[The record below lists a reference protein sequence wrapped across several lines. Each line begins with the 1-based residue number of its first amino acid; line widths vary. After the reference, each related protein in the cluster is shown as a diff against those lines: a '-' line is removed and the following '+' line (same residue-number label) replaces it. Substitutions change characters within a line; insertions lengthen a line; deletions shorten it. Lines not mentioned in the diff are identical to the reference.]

1 MKKKFIGYDIF
12 KLIVAILL
20 VLLLLFVFRS
30 CSVVTPTISTSGDGL
45 VEGVTAIEGTGS
57 KNATMGLFVNESKS
71 NSFDSD
77 KEGFWM
83 TEAELMAGDNALQA
97 VQFNKKGEVIA
108 ESEVI
113 TLHADYATV
122 TPSFAD
128 FPEGDVVEGV
138 KTLSG
143 VGTPMAAMG
152 LLMDGAMDS
161 VVNADVDGKWNTDVD
176 LSVGEHTLQMVELD
190 DNGDIVVASDEKNV
204 NVIFAPV
211 EPSINLSEGDLNAG
225 MNTFAGLGTP
235 LSAMGLMVNGE
246 LVSEFEADENGNWT
260 TDIELGVGT
269 NDIQVVELDA
279 DGNVIGE
286 SEVFSKNTVYAT
298 VTPSLSM
305 PENGFVEG
313 VNTLSGMGTP
323 MAAMGVLLNGELISE
338 FTTDENGMWSTD
350 VTLPAGEGELQI
362 VEFDADGNIVAESDV
377 YALAADYA
385 TVTPTISLPSGQLS
399 EGKNSFSG
407 TGTPNSTM
415 GLMLNGVLVAEFTTD
430 ENGNWST
437 DVDLSEGDADVQVV
451 QYDADGN
458 VIAESETASMNV
470 GKAPVID
477 SAPDT
482 KNCGIGKVNN
492 GLYVV
497 NYCQNL
503 TRIAEA
509 LNVDLD
515 ALLEA
520 NPEIKDPN
528 LIFPG
533 QRLVIPE
540 NE

>member
-1 MKKKFIGYDIF
+1 
-12 KLIVAILL
+12 
-20 VLLLLFVFRS
+20 
-30 CSVVTPTISTSGDGL
+30 
-45 VEGVTAIEGTGS
+45 
-57 KNATMGLFVNESKS
+57 MGLFVNESKS

-161 VVNADVDGKWNTDVD
+161 VVNADVDGKWSTDVD

-190 DNGDIVVASDEKNV
+190 DNGDIVVASDEKSV

-260 TDIELGVGT
+260 TDVELGVGT

-323 MAAMGVLLNGELISE
+323 MVAMGVLLNGELISE

-528 LIFPG
+528 LIF
-533 QRLVIPE
+533 QV
-540 NE
+540 NDW

>member
-190 DNGDIVVASDEKNV
+190 DNGDIVVASDEKSV

-260 TDIELGVGT
+260 TDVELGVGT

-377 YALAADYA
+377 YALAADYK

-458 VIAESETASMNV
+458 VIAESETASMSV

>member
-83 TEAELMAGDNALQA
+83 TEAELMAGDNSLQA
-97 VQFNKKGEVIA
+97 VQFNKKGDVIA

-161 VVNADVDGKWNTDVD
+161 VVNADVDGKWSTDVD
-176 LSVGEHTLQMVELD
+176 LSVGEHILQMVELD
-190 DNGDIVVASDEKNV
+190 DNGDIVVASDEKSV

-260 TDIELGVGT
+260 TDVELGVGT

-286 SEVFSKNTVYAT
+286 SEVFSKNIVYAT

-313 VNTLSGMGTP
+313 VNTLSDMGTP

-362 VEFDADGNIVAESDV
+362 VEFDADGNVVAESDV

-385 TVTPTISLPSGQLS
+385 TVTPTISLPNGQLT

-477 SAPDT
+477 TAPDT